1 MVLLDT
7 VMQPEVLEQQMQQI
21 NDIYFKVFDELYD
34 IIREGD
40 EMAFC
45 YFSSWAPGKMSKL
58 QSDISTMISQDD
70 YRRFF
75 VSNVRKSIIRSIILM
90 EWERCITFPP
100 CWRLKN

>member
-1 MVLLDT
+1 
-7 VMQPEVLEQQMQQI
+7 MQPEVLEQQMQQI

-58 QSDISTMISQDD
+58 QSDISTMISEDD
-70 YRRFF
+70 YRRLYNPLSANNAKDRLYL
-75 VSNVRKSIIRSIILM
+75 VSSGRRRRHASPARPS
-90 EWERCITFPP
+90 
-100 CWRLKN
+100 

>member
-1 MVLLDT
+1 
-7 VMQPEVLEQQMQQI
+7 MQPEILEQQMQQI

-70 YRRFF
+70 YRRFVQPLF
-75 VSNVRKSIIRSIILM
+75 VNNVRRLIIPFIIWM
-90 EWERCITFPP
+90 EWEPCITCLP
-100 CWRLKN
+100 CLKLKN